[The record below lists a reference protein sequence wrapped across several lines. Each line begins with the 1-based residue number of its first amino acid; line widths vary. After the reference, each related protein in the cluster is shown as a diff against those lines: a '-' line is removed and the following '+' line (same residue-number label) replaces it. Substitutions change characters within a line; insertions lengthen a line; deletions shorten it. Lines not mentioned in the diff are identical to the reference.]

1 MGTNFYLR
9 RVKPVEVHPEM
20 HIAKRSAGWRIHFQ
34 DSTEGIET
42 PDLYDV
48 EYPRFHSVREIRAV
62 LERGEWQLATEEY
75 EADGTHERWA
85 PGEESL
91 RAFDELC
98 RWNGGSGFTEPAVPY
113 SGDYDHEP
121 GVPYE
126 RPVGG
131 TTYRDADG
139 YVFDERGF
147 R

>member
-20 HIAKRSAGWRIHFQ
+20 HIAKRSAGWKIHFQ

-42 PDLYDV
+42 PCFDD
-48 EYPRFHSVREIRAV
+48 PDAPAFHSVREIRAV
-62 LERGEWQLATEEY
+62 LERGEWQLANEY
-75 EADGTHERWA
+75 GETWA
-85 PGEESL
+85 PGEESV
-91 RAFDELC
+91 AEFDELC
-98 RWNGGSGFTEPAVPY
+98 RWNGGTGFTEPAEPY
-113 SGDYDHEP
+113 YGVYDHAH
-121 GVPYE
+121 GVPYDHA
-126 RPVGG
+126 VGG

>member
-34 DSTEGIET
+34 DSTKGVDA

-62 LERGEWQLATEEY
+62 LERGEWQLADEY
-75 EADGTHERWA
+75 GETWA
-85 PGEESL
+85 PGAESV
-91 RAFDELC
+91 AEFDELC
-98 RWNGGSGFTEPAVPY
+98 RWNGGPRFTKPAVPY

-121 GVPYE
+121 GVPYDQ
-126 RPVGG
+126 PVGG
-131 TTYRDADG
+131 TAYRDADG
-139 YVFDERGF
+139 YAFDERWF